1 MGPWGREFA
10 KLVIRREWLDERAKH
25 LWDRVRRLV
34 LKNGDWADVSSKL
47 RRKFFNENLD
57 SANFKRLADKDSSQ
71 YTPTR
76 YLLNC
81 AYRKPLLFSMNSG

>member
-47 RRKFFNENLD
+47 RRKFFN
-57 SANFKRLADKDSSQ
+57 DSSQ